1 MAYTKRNNIPRNW
14 PVRKK
19 GSKYVVTPKSKGIPL
34 TIVFRE
40 ILGIC
45 ENRKEVKKAMNMKR
59 IIVNGKEI
67 RDERNCV
74 DLFDKITILPMRIN
88 YQISLSKTGKY
99 SAEKI
104 DKKEISKKVSKI
116 ISKKKIT
123 GSKIQ
128 INLSDGKNFLSD
140 MKCKIGDSVLIDLNK
155 GKIEKTL
162 PLKEKA
168 KVIVFGGKH
177 AGARGQILKI
187 GDKNAKIKT
196 KDQEI
201 SVLIKQLMIIE

>member
-104 DKKEISKKVSKI
+104 DKKENPSLSFYNNITQKTNDLDKMITRLNLLQEMKTDLQHTLKKARKY
-116 ISKKKIT
+116 
-123 GSKIQ
+123 
-128 INLSDGKNFLSD
+128 
-140 MKCKIGDSVLIDLNK
+140 
-155 GKIEKTL
+155 IE
-162 PLKEKA
+162 
-168 KVIVFGGKH
+168 
-177 AGARGQILKI
+177 
-187 GDKNAKIKT
+187 NN
-196 KDQEI
+196 
-201 SVLIKQLMIIE
+201 